1 MSFLQFMSDLPRPY
15 LIHDEVEHI
24 PDRKGRLHPFRIR
37 VWRRRRGPA
46 IVLVSETLDG
56 PPPASMVEPLANQ
69 VFSGVL
75 GFAPGG
81 MRYFEDSGCD
91 GEQVIHEVIFET
103 FGHGQRSRLWRPWR
117 PRTRKVTWLDLEC
130 LVRERIER

>member
-1 MSFLQFMSDLPRPY
+1 MYFLQFIPEAPRCY
-15 LIHDEVEHI
+15 LIHDEVEQV
-24 PDRKGRLHPFRIR
+24 PDRKRRLHPFRIR
-37 VWRRRRGPA
+37 VWRRQRGPA
-46 IVLVSETLDG
+46 IVLVSETPDG
-56 PPPASMVEPLANQ
+56 PPPASMAETLANA

-81 MRYFEDSGCD
+81 MRYFEDSRRD
-91 GEQVIHEVIFET
+91 GERVIHEVVFET

-117 PRTRKVTWLDLEC
+117 PFTRKMTWSDLEC

>member
-1 MSFLQFMSDLPRPY
+1 MYVLQFMSDLPRPY

-24 PDRKGRLHPFRIR
+24 PDRNGRLHPFQIR
-37 VWRRRRGPA
+37 VWRRQRGPA
-46 IVLVSETLDG
+46 IVHVSETPDG
-56 PPPASMVEPLANQ
+56 PPPASMAETLAND

-81 MRYFEDSGCD
+81 MRYFEDSGRD
-91 GEQVIHEVIFET
+91 GGRVIHEVVFET

-117 PRTRKVTWLDLEC
+117 AFNRKVTWLDLEC